1 MYRFGLTIGRQLPT
15 AIAAAGAYG
24 PAAST
29 VHLSRSLPSKE
40 RYSTKANDLKTLV
53 PEFSIRKMK
62 TIFRYHDLDGNGYIS
77 QKEINLWASELGKRF
92 PEWSEAQ
99 KKDWEALQH
108 QIWRGVAAGQ
118 DGTEYKV
125 TENMFIENMFVFLSS
140 EGAEAYSRETF
151 RGIFKLMDVD
161 DDGKISKMEHRHFY
175 EATKLNPNGAIV
187 SFSAMDRD
195 NDGMI
200 TRDEYVDCAVE
211 FFSQFRRRHKTKQA
225 FLWST
230 CEGELDDYMNV
241 TVWTCIASIAIY
253 VYMSCWLAAIFDY
266 DCV

>member
-15 AIAAAGAYG
+15 AMAAAGAYG

-53 PEFSIRKMK
+53 PEFWVRKMK
-62 TIFRYHDLDGNGYIS
+62 TIFRFHDLGGNGYIS
-77 QKEINLWASELGKRF
+77 QKDINLWASELGKRF
-92 PEWSEAQ
+92 PEWGEAQ
-99 KKDWEALQH
+99 KKDWEAKQH
-108 QIWRGVAAGQ
+108 QIWLGIAGGH
-118 DGTEYKV
+118 DGTGYMV

-140 EGAEAYSRETF
+140 EGSEAYSRETF
-151 RGIFKLMDVD
+151 RGVFKLMDVD
-161 DDGKISKMEHRHFY
+161 HDGKISKKEHRRFY
-175 EATKLNPNGAIV
+175 EATKNVSPHGAIV

-211 FFSQFRRRHKTKQA
+211 FFHNFADDTKPSKH
-225 FLWST
+225 FFGPLVK
-230 CEGELDDYMNV
+230 EN
-241 TVWTCIASIAIY
+241 
-253 VYMSCWLAAIFDY
+253 
-266 DCV
+266 